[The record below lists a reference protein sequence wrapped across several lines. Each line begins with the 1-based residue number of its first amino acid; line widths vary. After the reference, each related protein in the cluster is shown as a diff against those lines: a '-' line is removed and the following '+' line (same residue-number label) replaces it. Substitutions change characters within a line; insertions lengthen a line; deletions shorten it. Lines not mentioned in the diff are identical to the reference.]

1 MTRPRPRPRPRP
13 RHRIAAATLVAV
25 GAVAPVPAAAQ
36 VATAPDSFSINT
48 AATGMLIE
56 VSAPAVL
63 PLDVLAGLS
72 YAQVGV
78 NSQPRIQSTAS
89 PLFVPLLQD
98 VGLLGGTS
106 GVLGIGIR
114 LLPGLVVGLPTL
126 IGLDPLPL
134 DPSAVP
140 VEPLAQLATTLPV
153 PDAPPLG
160 CTSNLPDEPREAECG
175 GGAQDFFGYRVGASS
190 ARTVADGDTED
201 PSTLSSR
208 SDASVAGVA
217 PSGGQPLAAGSAAAM
232 GATAKG
238 GIVEG
243 RATTTA
249 SASVTGFDLGG
260 QFRLDSVIAR
270 YAGATA
276 GTAET
281 FEEALACDITGAE
294 VAGERVALGSE
305 AVTIPGEEIDIPLG
319 EALAGLAGGLDAMGG
334 QVGPADIGTITI
346 TPNPEPVE
354 EVSDDGTSVERRFGC
369 LEIRYRILTSGTD
382 VRITLGN
389 VAVSL
394 NAANDQAFSPDGN
407 AGSIDV
413 GGDGA
418 SVDLSGGGAGS
429 VDLGGGT
436 SLDVP
441 TDVGDDGFSLP
452 EVPEAGGE
460 APPVSEGSFAT
471 SVQSAGWGIDGGWL
485 APFALLA
492 LAIPL
497 LTKARTFA
505 PTPSLRR

>member
-1 MTRPRPRPRPRP
+1 MTRLPL
-13 RHRIAAATLVAV
+13 RHGIAVAALVAV

-36 VATAPDSFSINT
+36 VDDAPDSFSINT
-48 AATGMLIE
+48 AAIGMLIE

-78 NSQPRIQSTAS
+78 NSQPRIQSTAA
-89 PLFVPLLQD
+89 PLFVPLAQD
-98 VGLLGGTS
+98 TDLLGGTS
-106 GVLGIGIR
+106 GVLAIGIR

-126 IGLDPLPL
+126 VGLDPVPL
-134 DPSAVP
+134 DPSTVP
-140 VEPLAQLATTLPV
+140 VEPLAQLATTLPL

-160 CTSNLPDEPREAECG
+160 CTSNLPGEPREAECG

-190 ARTVADGDTED
+190 ARTVADGDTEE

-232 GATAKG
+232 GATAEG

-260 QFRLDSVIAR
+260 QFKLDSVIAR

-281 FEEALACDITGAE
+281 FEEALGCDITGAE
-294 VAGERVALGSE
+294 MAGQRIALGSD
-305 AVTIPGEEIDIPLG
+305 AVTIPGQEIDIPSA
-319 EALAGLAGGLDAMGG
+319 EALAGLGG
-334 QVGPADIGTITI
+334 QGGEIGPADIGAVTI
-346 TPNPEPVE
+346 TPNPEPRV

-382 VRITLGN
+382 VRLTLGN

-394 NAANDQAFSPDGN
+394 NAANDEPFSSEGDFG
-407 AGSIDV
+407 GVDV
-413 GGDGA
+413 AGDGA
-418 SVDLSGGGAGS
+418 TMDPSGASGGS
-429 VDLGGGT
+429 SDLGGGT
-436 SLDVP
+436 GPDVP
-441 TDVGDDGFSLP
+441 SSPAAGDGFTLP

-460 APPVSEGSFAT
+460 APPLSDQPFAS
-471 SVQSAGWGIDGGWL
+471 SVQSAGWGIDGGWM

-497 LTKARTFA
+497 LTRARTFA
-505 PTPSLRR
+505 PTRPLRR

>member
-1 MTRPRPRPRPRP
+1 MSFLPLRL
-13 RHRIAAATLVAV
+13 RHRIAVASLVAV
-25 GAVAPVPAAAQ
+25 GAVSPVPAAAQ
-36 VATAPDSFSINT
+36 VDDAPDSFSINT

-72 YAQVGV
+72 YAQVGI

-106 GVLGIGIR
+106 GVLGIGVR
-114 LLPGLVVGLPTL
+114 LVPGLVVGLPTL

-134 DPSAVP
+134 DPGLVP
-140 VEPLAQLATTLPV
+140 VEPLAELATSLPV
-153 PDAPPLG
+153 PSAPPLG
-160 CTSNLPDEPREAECG
+160 CTSNLPDEPREVECG
-175 GGAQDFFGYRVGASS
+175 GGAQDFFGFRVGAAS

-201 PSTLSSR
+201 PSSLSSR

-217 PSGGQPLAAGSAAAM
+217 PSGGQPLAAVSAATM
-232 GATAKG
+232 GATAQG

-249 SASVTGFDLGG
+249 SASVGDLDLAGEFKLG
-260 QFRLDSVIAR
+260 AVKAR
-270 YAGATA
+270 YAGAT
-276 GTAET
+276 GGSAET
-281 FEEALACDITGAE
+281 FEEAHECDIVGAE
-294 VAGERVALGSE
+294 LAGQRIALGSE
-305 AVTIPGEEIDIPLG
+305 SLTIPGQQIDVPLAD
-319 EALAGLAGGLDAMGG
+319 ALTGLAGGLAELGG
-334 QVGPADIGTITI
+334 QLGPADIGNVTI
-346 TPNPEPVE
+346 TPNPEPVV
-354 EVSDDGTSVERRFGC
+354 EVSEDGTAVERRFGC

-394 NAANDQAFSPDGN
+394 NAANDEPFSSEGVFGGVDVDVAVVGPTVDIGGSAGAVDLDVTTAPD
-407 AGSIDV
+407 A
-413 GGDGA
+413 GGD
-418 SVDLSGGGAGS
+418 
-429 VDLGGGT
+429 
-436 SLDVP
+436 
-441 TDVGDDGFSLP
+441 FSLP
-452 EVPEAGGE
+452 EVPEAGGD
-460 APPVSEGSFAT
+460 APPLSERPFA
-471 SVQSAGWGIDGGWL
+471 SAVQAAGWGIDGGWL

-505 PTPSLRR
+505 PTRTLRR